1 MKFDKLYN
9 KYINLICKKF
19 YLLSIIYLFLH
30 LLFIYIDVNISHF
43 IFIFKLEN
51 LNYIELIFYV
61 ILNFLCIFISQYIIS
76 KILIKNIFLIIF
88 TLIFII
94 PLYLSIIL
102 LFLDVITF
110 DILFIYDNK
119 NIIINYIF
127 NYI

>member
-1 MKFDKLYN
+1 MKFDKLYD

-30 LLFIYIDVNISHF
+30 LLFMYIDVNISHF

-51 LNYIELIFYV
+51 FNYIELIFYV
-61 ILNFLCIFISQYIIS
+61 ILNFLCVFISQYIIS

-102 LFLDVITF
+102 LFIDVITF

-119 NIIINYIF
+119 NIIIDYIF

>member
-9 KYINLICKKF
+9 IYINLICKKF
-19 YLLSIIYLFLH
+19 YLLGIIYLILH

-51 LNYIELIFYV
+51 FNIIEISFYI
-61 ILNFLCIFISQYIIS
+61 ILNFLCVFISQYIIS
-76 KILIKNIFLIIF
+76 KILIKNIFLIVF

-110 DILFIYDNK
+110 DIYWVYDNK
-119 NIIINYIF
+119 NIIISYIF
-127 NYI
+127 KYT